1 MGERSVDLSRRRRV
15 TTVIQAD
22 AQGASMRL
30 PQAAGNLD
38 EWAPFDDDTLRL
50 ANGAPTRRGMADG
63 RDRGTLLVLQGTS
76 PGHLYAVSPARP
88 TTLGRGEAA
97 DVLMDENSVSRL
109 HARIQPVGGRYFVE
123 DLGSANRTFVNG
135 EALRGRRELSSGDV
149 VTLGLYAT
157 LRFDLHSFRE
167 QQALLELER
176 SAVREPLTGLLRR
189 SYFEER
195 LAAEVGFATRRGNPL
210 AVVMMDIDHFKR
222 INDRHGHP
230 AGDAVLRVVA
240 QTVRR
245 MLRPED
251 FIGRYGGEEFIVAAR
266 DTDGRNAIILA
277 ERVRRIVQDAPFSW
291 ESHPLKLTISLGV
304 SAVERGAQATKHAL
318 VSAADAALYDAK
330 RMGRNRVAHRAPGGA
345 VVSPW

>member
-1 MGERSVDLSRRRRV
+1 MGERSVELRRRV
-15 TTVIQAD
+15 TVVTESAAQAD
-22 AQGASMRL
+22 ARARL
-30 PQAAGNLD
+30 PEVHGVDGQAPSA
-38 EWAPFDDDTLRL
+38 DDTVRL
-50 ANGAPTRRGMADG
+50 VHGAPTRRHTADG
-63 RDRGTLLVLQGTS
+63 RDRGTLLVLRGSS
-76 PGHLYAVSPARP
+76 PGHLHAVSPARP

-97 DVLMDENSVSRL
+97 DVKVDEDAVSRL
-109 HARIQPVGGRYFVE
+109 HARIQPMDGRYFIE
-123 DLGSANRTFVNG
+123 DLGSANRTFLNG
-135 EALRGRRELSSGDV
+135 EPVLGRVGLGSGDV
-149 VTLGLYAT
+149 ISLGAFST
-157 LRFDLHSFRE
+157 LRFDLHTLRE

-189 SYFEER
+189 AYFEER
-195 LAAEVGFATRRGNPL
+195 LDAEIGFASRRGSPL

-291 ESHPLKLTISLGV
+291 ESHRLRLTISLGV
-304 SAVERGAQATKHAL
+304 SALERGAQATRHAL
-318 VSAADAALYDAK
+318 VAAADAALYDAK

-345 VVSPW
+345 IVSPW